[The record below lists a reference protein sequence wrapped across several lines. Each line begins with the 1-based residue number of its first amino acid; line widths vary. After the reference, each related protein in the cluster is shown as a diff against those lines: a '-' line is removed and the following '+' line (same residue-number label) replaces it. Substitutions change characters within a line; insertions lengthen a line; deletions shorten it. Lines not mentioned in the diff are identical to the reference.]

1 MGEQECTH
9 SILMISFDIMV
20 PYPTAGSGK
29 DKTETHNIARILL
42 HDQSFITI
50 SWLNIIEI
58 YILYISSG
66 SLLLGDSMCL
76 QSWQG
81 NAIVLSAD
89 INAGLLFCSP
99 PELGSQSTR
108 VCSCWFGG
116 GRKEYST
123 LLPRP
128 FKTRAVLLPF

>member
-9 SILMISFDIMV
+9 SILMISFDIMG

-29 DKTETHNIARILL
+29 DETDNIARILL

-66 SLLLGDSMCL
+66 RLLLGDGMCL

-81 NAIVLSAD
+81 NAIVLSAE
-89 INAGLLFCSP
+89 INAGLLFSLALR
-99 PELGSQSTR
+99 EQESAVVGLEM
-108 VCSCWFGG
+108 GG
-116 GRKEYST
+116 KNILHCY
-123 LLPRP
+123 PCP
-128 FKTRAVLLPF
+128 FKTGAVLLSF